1 MTDGNVPNVRV
12 STRCSACKLEAE
24 LLTELHRDRFEN
36 GLGYEALAMKYRQPH
51 LPLSEAGCR
60 RHFTR
65 HVSVPPESAI
75 CEPDADQPHGDHA
88 SNAQCDGY
96 AVLENGTRILAGLVE
111 SLAEEYRTAGQHGPQ
126 GVERAFSKYIKAQS
140 ELAKCVKQLETSR
153 MLKDKLRQTIPHIA
167 ECFTESAIRSM
178 LTVVREHAQRVRD
191 DAVEYS
197 HGRLTPQEMHSRL
210 LRYEF
215 EWANDHGAKLR
226 QAQRDAVKAGEAKL
240 EGRNEK

>member
-1 MTDGNVPNVRV
+1 MTDGNVVNARA

-24 LLTELHRDRFEN
+24 VLTELHRDRFEH
-36 GLGYEALAMKYRQPH
+36 GLGFEALAKKYGQPH

-65 HVSVPPESAI
+65 HVSVPTDSAI
-75 CEPDADQPHGDHA
+75 CEPQADQPGGDHA

-96 AVLENGTRILAGLVE
+96 PFLENTTRILAGLVE

-126 GVERAFSKYIKAQS
+126 GVERAFSKYIRAQS
-140 ELAKCVKQLETSR
+140 ELVKCVKQLDAWR

-167 ECFTESAIRSM
+167 DCFTESAIRSM
-178 LTVVREHAQRVRD
+178 LVVVREHAHKVRD
-191 DAVEYS
+191 DVVEYA
-197 HGRLTPQEMHSRL
+197 HGRLSPQDMHSRL
-210 LRYEF
+210 LRYEY
-215 EWANDHGAKLR
+215 EWQEDHGAKLR
-226 QAQRDAVKAGEAKL
+226 LAQKVAVKAGEAKL